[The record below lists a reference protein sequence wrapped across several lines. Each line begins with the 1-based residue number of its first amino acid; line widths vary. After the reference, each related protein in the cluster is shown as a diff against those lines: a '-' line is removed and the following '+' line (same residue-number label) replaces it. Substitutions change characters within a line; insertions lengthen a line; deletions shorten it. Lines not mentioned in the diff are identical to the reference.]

1 MCVWG
6 GGTRLSPP
14 PRLDPSSPPRR
25 GARGAAVGAAESP
38 ALPVAPA
45 GGGRWRGAGNYL
57 FVVSGAQRYRAS
69 EARSTHQ
76 RRERGGGAKRRREGG
91 DSPICVNICGRPISG
106 RLFKELPAQA
116 NEEGPHLHA
125 AEGGNAAAPPRGCG
139 KVAARR
145 AETRRLGLGGEGRGG
160 PGTRRR
166 HGRGA
171 ALPNPA
177 RSLLPLPSRP
187 ALRRAGA
194 GRGSALCA
202 RPVVFSPAREPRAPL
217 QSRSPRGAP
226 PRASPPPRSGGGR
239 LAAPP
244 GTAPPARPAGGAAST
259 GMAEPRRW
267 RRR

>member
-145 AETRRLGLGGEGRGG
+145 AETRRLGPGGEGRGG
-160 PGTRRR
+160 AGDTPPPWPGCGASQPRPLPPSPPLPPRSPQSRRR
-166 HGRGA
+166 
-171 ALPNPA
+171 A
-177 RSLLPLPSRP
+177 RQ
-187 ALRRAGA
+187 RA
-194 GRGSALCA
+194 
-202 RPVVFSPAREPRAPL
+202 V
-217 QSRSPRGAP
+217 RSPRGVFP
-226 PRASPPPRSGGGR
+226 CP
-239 LAAPP
+239 
-244 GTAPPARPAGGAAST
+244 
-259 GMAEPRRW
+259 
-267 RRR
+267 